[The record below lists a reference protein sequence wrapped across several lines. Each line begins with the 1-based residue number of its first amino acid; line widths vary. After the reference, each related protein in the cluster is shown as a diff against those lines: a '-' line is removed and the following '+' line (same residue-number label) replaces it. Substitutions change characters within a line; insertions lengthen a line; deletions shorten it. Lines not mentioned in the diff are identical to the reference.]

1 MNKTLQS
8 LVNGI
13 IHADQVSKHD
23 EVDVMLNYC
32 MFNLTAPDK
41 KEIDTLRFICNDVR
55 VTGDNWTQAEWE
67 HRFNTMRV
75 EVLPIAI
82 IKYLVSVKGIE
93 IQSEKIPSR
102 TIKAFRNRY
111 GFLFE
116 EMLDTDD

>member
-13 IHADQVSKHD
+13 INADEATRHD
-23 EVDVMLNYC
+23 EVDVLLNYS

-41 KEIDTLRFICNDVR
+41 NDVDKLR
-55 VTGDNWTQAEWE
+55 PICDDVRNNGDNWTEKQWE
-67 HRFNTMRV
+67 TQFNTMKE

-93 IQSEKIPSR
+93 INSTKIPLK
-102 TIKAFRNRY
+102 TIKAFRDRY

-116 EMLDTDD
+116 NTIED